1 MKKPTIKRLRRFERN
16 VHSAMTSLREKL
28 WYEEDINN
36 IKEKLSQCDVVQLSA
51 TQIKDIKEY
60 WKTLTGKD
68 VPVYWHEYFYSRN
81 GEYSLQYIPT
91 CLYHS
96 SIIFRLNSRP
106 LTMAY
111 TDKNSY
117 DNYLTDVWRPQ
128 TIIRNINGYFYDA
141 EKPIS
146 RAEALERCQNL
157 EDVVI
162 KPSMIGKW
170 GTGVRIFSSEK
181 GMIQESESINDL
193 FNQFGKNFIIQRKV
207 VQHREMARLNPTSL
221 NTLRILSYR
230 HGDEVIILY
239 AVVRIGRKDK
249 IVDNETA
256 GGINADID
264 LSSGCIKDC
273 AYGTPAEK
281 RITMTDIG
289 TILKEFE
296 IPSFKETI
304 SIVKDLHLRL
314 PYFHIIGW
322 DFGIDSEGRP
332 IMIEWNRCPDL
343 SQTAH
348 GPAFGDMT
356 EDIVKFALAQPDTFD
371 SRLWLSKN

>member
-1 MKKPTIKRLRRFERN
+1 
-16 VHSAMTSLREKL
+16 MTSLREKL

>member
-1 MKKPTIKRLRRFERN
+1 
-16 VHSAMTSLREKL
+16 MTSLREKL

-36 IKEKLSQCDVVQLSA
+36 IKEKLSQCDVVPLSTA
-51 TQIKDIKEY
+51 QKNDIKEY
-60 WKTLTGKD
+60 WKKLTGKD

-81 GEYSLQYIPT
+81 GEYSVRYVPT

-96 SIIFRLNSRP
+96 SIIFHLNSRP

-117 DNYLTDVWRPQ
+117 DNYFADVWRPQ
-128 TIIRNINGYFYDA
+128 TIIKNTNGYFYDA

-146 RAEALERCQNL
+146 RVEALERCQDL
-157 EDVVI
+157 KDVVI

-170 GTGVRIFSSEK
+170 GTGVQMFSSNK
-181 GMIQESESINDL
+181 GMIKENESVNDL
-193 FNQFGKNFIIQRKV
+193 FNLYERNFIIQRKV
-207 VQHREMARLNPTSL
+207 VQHKEMARLNPTSL

-230 HGDEVIILY
+230 HGDEVSIIY
-239 AVVRIGRKDK
+239 TVVRIGRKDK

-256 GGINADID
+256 GGINADVD
-264 LSSGCIKDC
+264 LVSGCIKDC

-281 RITMTDIG
+281 RINMTDVG
-289 TILKEFE
+289 TVLKGFE
-296 IPSFKETI
+296 IPSFKEAI
-304 SIVKDLHLRL
+304 SIAKNLHLRL
-314 PYFHIIGW
+314 PYFHLVGW

-332 IMIEWNRCPDL
+332 VMIEWNRCPDL

-356 EDIVKFALAQPDTFD
+356 EDIIRFALSQPDFFD
-371 SRLWLSKN
+371 ARLWISKN

>member
-1 MKKPTIKRLRRFERN
+1 MRKSTIKRLRRFERN
-16 VHSAMTSLREKL
+16 IHTVTTSLREKL

-36 IKEKLSQCDVVQLSA
+36 IKEKLSQCDVVKMS
-51 TQIKDIKEY
+51 TVQIKEIKEY
-60 WKTLTGKD
+60 WKKLAGKD
-68 VPVYWHEYFYSRN
+68 IPIYWHEYFFSRN
-81 GEYSLQYIPT
+81 GEYSVRYVPT
-91 CLYHS
+91 CFYHS
-96 SIIFRLNSRP
+96 NIIYRLNSRQ

-117 DNYLTDVWRPQ
+117 DNYLSDVWRPQ
-128 TIIRNINGYFYDA
+128 TIIKNSNGYFYNA

-146 RAEALERCQNL
+146 KAEALEICKDL
-157 EDVVI
+157 KDAVI

-170 GTGVRIFSSEK
+170 GTGVRIFSSDK
-181 GMIQESESINDL
+181 GMIQENESVNDL
-193 FNQFGKNFIIQRKV
+193 FNQFGRNFIIQRKV
-207 VQHREMARLNPTSL
+207 VQHKEMARLNPTSL

-230 HGDEVIILY
+230 HGDEVIVLY

-264 LSSGCIKDC
+264 LASGCIKNY

-281 RITMTDIG
+281 QISLTDVG
-289 TILKEFE
+289 TLLKGFE
-296 IPSFKETI
+296 IPSFKEAI
-304 SIVKDLHLRL
+304 SVVKNLHLRL
-314 PYFHIIGW
+314 PYFHLIGW

-332 IMIEWNRCPDL
+332 VMIEWNRCPDL

-356 EDIVKFALAQPDTFD
+356 EDIVKFALSQPDSFD
-371 SRLWLSKN
+371 SRLWTSKN

>member
-273 AYGTPAEK
+273 AYGTPVEK

-332 IMIEWNRCPDL
+332 VMIEWNRCPDL